1 MTQPQHGPPWK
12 SDPSYGDLTP
22 WQLPPPLLLL
32 YASTDYD
39 MLSVVDAYRVCGW
52 GSSANLFEQL
62 GLASHHRG
70 SSQEG
75 MIAASWFAV

>member
-39 MLSVVDAYRVCGW
+39 MLSSWTLTECVDGDQVLTCL
-52 GSSANLFEQL
+52 SNSALRHTT
-62 GLASHHRG
+62 GAAHRK
-70 SSQEG
+70 
-75 MIAASWFAV
+75 A